1 LKTLKNHTSALNG
14 FSRRHFVTALGAAT
28 VASPLMAQDSEPAL
42 LEVKLTGA
50 KIKLGIVGCGGRGT
64 FMEKLF
70 RQHGGYEVVSV
81 CDYFQ
86 EKSEKFGESLGV
98 PKERCFS
105 GLSGYKRVLDS
116 KPDAVALFSPP
127 YFHPEHAA
135 AAVEAGAHLYVAKP
149 IAVDVPG
156 CHTIEASG
164 KRATEKKL
172 SFLVD
177 FQTRA
182 TPVYQEALKRVH
194 AGAIGDLV
202 FGDLYYHGR
211 AFDRITEADDAEGRL
226 INWLFDKALSGD
238 IITEQNIHC
247 LDVMNW
253 VCQGPPLNAY
263 GTGGRKVRVNVGDC
277 WDYFTLHF
285 NYPNHVG
292 MVFSSR
298 QFNAHGTQP
307 DGIGCRVTGTKGV
320 LETKYGGN
328 VMIRGEQFYRGGTTK
343 QIYRDGAYNNVI
355 AFYDAIKKGDFSN
368 PTVAQSIQSCLIT
381 ILGRKAAYTGKV
393 VTWDEIIKDTEQLD
407 GRLTGLKV

>member
-1 LKTLKNHTSALNG
+1 MKTLKNHTSALNG

-70 RQHGGYEVVSV
+70 RLHGGYEIVSV

-86 EKSEKFGESLGV
+86 EKAEKFGEALGI

-116 KPDAVALFSPP
+116 KPDAIALFSPP

-135 AAVEAGAHLYVAKP
+135 AAVEAGVHLYVAKP

-156 CHTIEASG
+156 CRTIEASG
-164 KRATEKKL
+164 KRATEQKL

-182 TPVYQEALKRVH
+182 TPVYQEAIKRVH
-194 AGAIGDLV
+194 AGAIGDFV

-211 AFDRITEADDAEGRL
+211 AFDRKTDADDAEGRL
-226 INWLFDKALSGD
+226 MNWLFDKALSGD

-253 VCQGPPLNAY
+253 VCQVPPLNAY

-285 NYPNHVG
+285 NYPNNVG

-307 DGIGCRVTGTKGV
+307 EGIFCRMTGTKGV
-320 LETKYGGN
+320 LETTYGGK
-328 VMIRGEQFYRGGTTK
+328 VLIRGENFYRGGDTK

-355 AFYDAIKKGDFSN
+355 AFYDAIKRGECAN
-368 PTVAQSIQSCLIT
+368 PTVAQSVQSCLIT